1 MSDTRSKKAPQSKRI
16 STEVMPPA
24 VIITAEHLRKL
35 ALRTRDA
42 MAEEVLPSLLEQME
56 KRAVDGALE
65 MLVLPDAGRMEK
77 HDFLEAL
84 QPELHR
90 RGMRTE
96 IIQHTQQR
104 LGLEERRT
112 AMVVSWRE

>member
-1 MSDTRSKKAPQSKRI
+1 MSDARSKHSTKSKRI

-35 ALRTRDA
+35 AMRTRA
-42 MAEEVLPSLLEQME
+42 VAAEEVLPGLLETME
-56 KRAVDGALE
+56 QRALDGALE
-65 MLVLPDAGRMEK
+65 MLVMPDAGRMEK

-90 RGMRTE
+90 LGMRTE
-96 IIQHTQQR
+96 ILKHTQER
-104 LGLEERRT
+104 LGMTETRT